1 MSPQMQQTVAYLRSV
16 RDEAP
21 PPPADPAQALRLLR
35 ERAELIAL
43 LYPTPD
49 DVQVEQVDAGG
60 VPADLLL
67 PPGVDDRR
75 VLLYLH
81 GGAYVAYSPR
91 SHREL
96 AARIG
101 RAAGCAVLVPDYRLA
116 PEHPYP
122 AALEDALAAL
132 TWLRAQG
139 RRVALAG
146 DSAGGGLA
154 LALSQRLRA
163 TGQPQAGGLAL
174 LSPWTDLAMTGTS
187 VQEVQD
193 DPTLDVA
200 RLRGAG
206 LSYAGSADPAAPEL
220 SPLHADLTG
229 LPPMHIEVGSG
240 EILLSDSTR
249 LAESAASAGVA
260 VTLEVGEGLPHVFQ
274 VFATT
279 AEAVASTDRIGA
291 FLRGRF

>member
-1 MSPQMQQTVAYLRSV
+1 MQATVDYLREV
-16 RDEAP
+16 RDQAP
-21 PPPADPAQALRLLR
+21 PPPADPAEALAALR
-35 ERAELIAL
+35 ERAELIAQ
-43 LYPTPD
+43 LYPAPA
-49 DVQVEQVDAGG
+49 DVRVEQVDAGG

-67 PPGVDDRR
+67 TLGADEQQ

-96 AARIG
+96 ASRLG

-122 AALEDALAAL
+122 AAVEDALAAL
-132 TWLRAQG
+132 AWLRAQG
-139 RRVALAG
+139 RTVVVAG

-154 LALSQRLRA
+154 LALALRLRE
-163 TGQPQAGGLAL
+163 TGQEQVAGLAL
-174 LSPWTDLAMTGTS
+174 LSPWTDLALTGAS
-187 VQEVQD
+187 VDEVED
-193 DPTLDVA
+193 DPTLDVD

-206 LSYAGSADPAAPEL
+206 LSYAGSADPASPEL
-220 SPLHADLTG
+220 SPVHADLTG
-229 LPPMHIEVGSG
+229 LPPLHIEVGGG

-249 LAESAASAGVA
+249 LAEAARAAGVE
-260 VTLEVGEGLPHVFQ
+260 VTLEVGEDLPHVFQ

-279 AEAVASTDRIGA
+279 PEATASTDRLGA
-291 FLRGRF
+291 FLRGRR

>member
-1 MSPQMQQTVAYLRSV
+1 MQATVDYLREV
-16 RDEAP
+16 RDQAP
-21 PPPADPAQALRLLR
+21 PPPADPAEALAALR
-35 ERAELIAL
+35 ERAELIAQ
-43 LYPTPD
+43 LYPAPA
-49 DVQVEQVDAGG
+49 DVRVEQVDAGG

-67 PPGVDDRR
+67 TPGADEQQ

-96 AARIG
+96 ASRLG

-122 AALEDALAAL
+122 AAVEDALAAL
-132 TWLRAQG
+132 AWLRAQG
-139 RRVALAG
+139 RTVVVAG

-154 LALSQRLRA
+154 LALALRLRE
-163 TGQPQAGGLAL
+163 TGQEQVAGLAL
-174 LSPWTDLAMTGTS
+174 LSPWTDLALTGAS
-187 VQEVQD
+187 VDEVED
-193 DPTLDVA
+193 DPTLDVD

-206 LSYAGSADPAAPEL
+206 LSYAGSADPASPEL
-220 SPLHADLTG
+220 SPVHADLTG
-229 LPPMHIEVGSG
+229 LPPLHIEVGGG

-249 LAESAASAGVA
+249 LAEAARAAGVE
-260 VTLEVGEGLPHVFQ
+260 VTLEVGEDLPHVFQ

-279 AEAVASTDRIGA
+279 PEATASTDRLGA
-291 FLRGRF
+291 FLRGRR

>member
-21 PPPADPAQALRLLR
+21 PPPADPAEALRLMR
-35 ERAELIAL
+35 ERAELIAQ

-49 DVQVEQVDAGG
+49 DVRVEDVDAGG

-67 PPGVDDRR
+67 PPGVDDRK

-116 PEHPYP
+116 PEHPWP
-122 AALEDALAAL
+122 AAVEDALTAL

-139 RRVALAG
+139 RQVSLAG

-154 LALSQRLRA
+154 LAVSMRLREA
-163 TGQPQAGGLAL
+163 GQPQADAIAL
-174 LSPWTDLAMTGTS
+174 LSPWTDLAMTGAS
-187 VQEVQD
+187 VGEVED
-193 DPTLDVA
+193 DPTLDAA

-206 LSYAGSADPAAPEL
+206 LMYAGGADPAGPEL

-229 LPPMHIEVGSG
+229 LPPMLVVVGSG

-249 LAESAASAGVA
+249 LAEAARAAGVD
-260 VTLEVGEGLPHVFQ
+260 VLLEVEEDLPHVFQ

-279 AEAVASTDRIGA
+279 PEATASTDRIGA
-291 FLRGRF
+291 FLSARS